1 MRKWFKACILLT
13 ILGIITLLIDI
24 AYGYQID
31 NYFGNYFGYHTISI
45 FGTYP
50 NASLGIL
57 LLVVIIFVLAYFAFL
72 MEAKPVLDREILG
85 KKQTM

>member
-1 MRKWFKACILLT
+1 M
-13 ILGIITLLIDI
+13 
-24 AYGYQID
+24 
-31 NYFGNYFGYHTISI
+31 
-45 FGTYP
+45 YP